1 MRWRLVDSDLSS
13 PPFTVAADEA
23 IALARS
29 KDLVPN
35 TLHFYRR
42 NAPTISLGYFQR
54 VEKAVDLKFCEK
66 NKIQLVRRVSGGG
79 AIYTDEN
86 HLIYALI
93 VDEGQLP
100 KSKEKAYEKA
110 CSGIVL
116 ALEMLGVRAEFK
128 PINDVL
134 VNGRKISGSAQRR
147 RAGVVL
153 QHGTIILDNDPG
165 MMFKALR
172 LDEEKMR
179 KRGLDKE
186 TYVTSLK
193 EILGIKPKASAVKE
207 ALAKGFGEAFGV
219 EFEKGALTPFELS
232 QLEKLI
238 AEKYG
243 RREWNLRR

>member
-1 MRWRLVDSDLSS
+1 MHWRLVDSDLSE
-13 PPFTVAADEA
+13 PTFTVAADEA

-42 NAPTISLGYFQR
+42 NVPTISLGYFQK

-86 HLIYALI
+86 HLIYGLI

-100 KSKEKAYEKA
+100 KNKEKAYEKA

-134 VNGRKISGSAQRR
+134 VDGRKISGSAQRR
-147 RAGVVL
+147 RADVVL
-153 QHGTIILDNDPG
+153 QHGTIILDNDPE
-165 MMFKALR
+165 MMFGALR
-172 LDEEKMR
+172 PDEDKMR
-179 KRGLDKE
+179 KRGLGRE
-186 TYVTSLK
+186 TYVTSLR
-193 EILGIKPKASAVKE
+193 EILGRKVEASAVKK
-207 ALAKGFGEAFGV
+207 ALTRSFGEVFDV
-219 EFEKGALTPFELS
+219 EFEKGSLTPFEKS
-232 QLEKLI
+232 QIEKMI
-238 AEKYG
+238 SEKFG